1 MFIVE
6 LSSRGAAAKAGV
18 QNNDRLIEINGKNVE
33 NDTHEEVVEK
43 VFVCILVHLLFWP
56 TFTATYQ
63 SGLLRRQVWL
73 I

>member
-6 LSSRGAAAKAGV
+6 LSSQGAAAKAGV

-43 VFVCILVHLLFWP
+43 VFVCILIHLLFWQN
-56 TFTATYQ
+56 FHSNL

>member
-6 LSSRGAAAKAGV
+6 LSSQGAAAKAGV

-43 VFVCILVHLLFWP
+43 VLIYLLFWP
-56 TFTATYQ
+56 AFTATYQ
-63 SGLLRRQVWL
+63 GY
-73 I
+73 

>member
-6 LSSRGAAAKAGV
+6 LSSQGAAAKAGV

-43 VFVCILVHLLFWP
+43 VLIHLLFWP
-56 TFTATYQ
+56 TFTATHQGY
-63 SGLLRRQVWL
+63 
-73 I
+73 

>member
-6 LSSRGAAAKAGV
+6 LSPQGAAAKAGV

-43 VFVCILVHLLFWP
+43 VLIHLLFWP
-56 TFTATYQ
+56 TFRATYQ
-63 SGLLRRQVWL
+63 GY
-73 I
+73 

>member
-6 LSSRGAAAKAGV
+6 LSSQGAAAKAGV

-43 VFVCILVHLLFWP
+43 VLVCILIHLLFWP
-56 TFTATYQ
+56 TFNSNL
-63 SGLLRRQVWL
+63 SGLLRRQV
-73 I
+73 